1 MLLRSS
7 PSVCARGSRATR
19 AHRRCGALNVV
30 SRATSSSSKFA
41 APSASPEDV
50 RDRAK
55 AAVLGA
61 LLADAAT
68 MPLHWHY
75 DVGQIKRKV
84 TRAPDGP
91 LQAALGLLL
100 PDREPLDLQNLAPE
114 FHTPSENMFYTY
126 ECGKLSPYGEEAA
139 SLVRSVAAAGALV
152 PERFAEASAA
162 DFKNYKGRLNSLSK
176 KFLEQWDAGARWPT
190 CGVAGDTQAH
200 SLVRVPVIV
209 ARYAGKSECR
219 DMVAD
224 AVRVHQTSQAPV
236 DYAQAMAALL
246 ERIILGVSVQDALK
260 WGAFNKEEDNVLYN
274 EQRKEVA
281 DALTDMANDPRAI
294 VSKYGISCALPGP
307 FIGPLAIVFGARGD
321 FVTAVRANIFAGGDN
336 CSRAAVVGA
345 LCGAGGG
352 MAGLPAE
359 WRSKMSDWPELEAA
373 ADKIVAA
380 AKY

>member
-1 MLLRSS
+1 MLLRSTC
-7 PSVCARGSRATR
+7 PSLCARSSRATR
-19 AHRRCGALNVV
+19 AQRRCGAVEVV
-30 SRATSSSSKFA
+30 SSSTKFA
-41 APSASPEDV
+41 APSASPAEV

-55 AAVLGA
+55 AAILGA

-84 TRAPDGP
+84 TGQADGP
-91 LQAALGLLL
+91 LQAALGLVF
-100 PDREPLDLQNLAPE
+100 PDSSPLDLQSLAPE
-114 FHTPSENMFYTY
+114 FHTPSTNMFYTY
-126 ECGKLSPYGEEAA
+126 PVGQLSPYGAEAA
-139 SLVRSVAAAGALV
+139 CLVRSVAAHGALV

-162 DFKNYKGRLNSLSK
+162 DFKAYSGRLNSLSK

-200 SLVRVPVIV
+200 SLVRVPAIV

-236 DYAQAMAALL
+236 DYAQALAALL
-246 ERIILGVSVQDALK
+246 ERIILGVTVQDALK

-294 VSKYGISCALPGP
+294 VRKYGLSCGLPGP

-321 FVTAVRANIFAGGDN
+321 FVTSVRANIFAGGDN

-352 MAGLPAE
+352 MAGLPTE
-359 WRSKMSDWPELEAA
+359 WRAKMADWAELEAA
-373 ADKIVAA
+373 ADKIVEA